1 MAQVSRVAN
10 EYTVLGVHT
19 LTTAFITSAT
29 HTTYQDE
36 GLTLSVTY
44 LPSRILRVS
53 VNLNPIPSG
62 ALQSMGFQVLRSATS
77 LREFLIHSAAL
88 SAAAITNGVFS
99 HTFNGP
105 ATGATETFKL
115 QVKAIDANTSV
126 QSFGSA
132 AYPRQLIV
140 EDLGSQ

>member
-19 LTTAFITSAT
+19 LTTAFTTSAT

-36 GLTLSVTY
+36 GLTLSITY

-53 VNLNPIPSG
+53 FNLNPIPSG
-62 ALQSMGFQVLRSATS
+62 ALQAMAFQVLRGATS
-77 LREFLIHSAAL
+77 TREFFINPVALTASAVTYVGL
-88 SAAAITNGVFS
+88 S

-115 QVKAIDANTSV
+115 QIKAADANTAV
-126 QSFGSA
+126 QSFGGA
-132 AYPRQLIV
+132 TVPRQLIV
-140 EDLGSQ
+140 EDLGPQ